1 MIERKPLN
9 LVIVIESE
17 LSVSKKKIEN
27 QSEEEKEIEKPNKII
42 NIVEKINDRT

>member
-1 MIERKPLN
+1 M
-9 LVIVIESE
+9 IESE

-42 NIVEKINDRT
+42 NIVEKINDQT

>member
-9 LVIVIESE
+9 LVIVIKSE

-42 NIVEKINDRT
+42 NIVEKITDRT